1 MQQHEFDDHYW
12 MQLAYEQA
20 ALAASKGEVPVGA
33 VIVSNNQVIGVGH
46 NQPIFKHD
54 PTAHAE
60 ILAIKYAAPTPNKLP
75 IKLPKSNEI
84 SKINHSPQYYYIK
97 ESNL

>member
-33 VIVSNNQVIGVGH
+33 V
-46 NQPIFKHD
+46 
-54 PTAHAE
+54 
-60 ILAIKYAAPTPNKLP
+60 
-75 IKLPKSNEI
+75 
-84 SKINHSPQYYYIK
+84 
-97 ESNL
+97 

>member
-33 VIVSNNQVIGVGH
+33 VIVSNNQIIGVGH

-54 PTAHAE
+54 TTAHAE
-60 ILAIKYAAPTPNKLP
+60 IQALREAC
-75 IKLPKSNEI
+75 
-84 SKINHSPQYYYIK
+84 Q
-97 ESNL
+97 